1 MPPIEP
7 PEPKAQRLLE
17 VIAKEIASGRIRE
30 GQPETF
36 LAYSEALELLGEKMP
51 WLRSGMRLSQ
61 LGLKD
66 LYDWTVAHDELPK
79 VTGLIVN
86 KGDRRPH
93 PDFAQWHGH
102 EDDPNWE
109 TWWLEEADR
118 AIRYDWSPYLR
129 PLPERNAA
137 VDEGRVREDEEEYGY
152 GGVIAAEPPPA
163 RIRRSGITVA
173 EVLQWLAEGESESDV
188 LRQHPGLKRE
198 DIRASLIFAADREQ
212 RAAKAGAE
220 PSRLSTLARQ
230 WQGTFTLPKADP
242 DDPRMDHLVRKYWS
256 HRA

>member
-1 MPPIEP
+1 MPQIEP

-17 VIAKEIASGRIRE
+17 VIVKEIANGRIRE
-30 GQPETF
+30 GHPETF
-36 LAYSEALELLGEKMP
+36 LAYSEALELLGEYVP
-51 WLRSGMRLSQ
+51 WLRSGVRLSQ

-66 LYDWTVAHDELPK
+66 LHDWTEEHDELPK

-86 KGDRRPH
+86 KVDRRPH
-93 PDFAQWHGH
+93 QDFAKWHGH

-109 TWWLEEADR
+109 TWWMEEADR
-118 AIRYDWSPYLR
+118 AIRYDWSPYLQH
-129 PLPERNAA
+129 LSERNAPA
-137 VDEGRVREDEEEYGY
+137 VALRVCEDEETYGY
-152 GGVIAAEPPPA
+152 GGVIKAEPPPA

-173 EVLQWLAEGESESDV
+173 EVLQWLAEGESESEV
-188 LRQHPGLKRE
+188 LARHPGLKRE

-212 RAAKAGAE
+212 REARAGTE

-230 WQGTFTLPKADP
+230 WQGTFTLPQADP
-242 DDPRMDHLVRKYWS
+242 SDPRMDHLLKKYWS